1 MGSLMGSGRSG
12 CPSTRNDGNRVQGAL
27 SLGACEQGSG
37 WGERRFTSASPG
49 DVLSHPGSR
58 GNLASQLKVSK
69 VKSTR
74 NVSQAVERG

>member
-1 MGSLMGSGRSG
+1 MGSLMGSERSV

-49 DVLSHPGSR
+49 DVLFHPGSC
-58 GNLASQLKVSK
+58 GNLESRLKVFK
-69 VKSTR
+69 EKSTR